1 MSVSVRSLENLQ
13 PFTPGTS
20 GAKGLPKRLYE
31 RVHRMARARSVEALE
46 VQLKLMKDANQPGS
60 VRLAAANA
68 ILDRAW
74 GKAPERVELGD
85 NGKQPMLIISIVDP
99 GASESAET
107 LTISTSEPETAED
120 CGFQLHLAGGK

>member
-1 MSVSVRSLENLQ
+1 MGSTLVAPWQAGE
-13 PFTPGTS
+13 S
-20 GAKGLPKRLYE
+20 GNPRGLTRYHRIVIRKARIASPQMLARMIE
-31 RVHRMARARSVEALE
+31 CANDTNAPWASRV
-46 VQLKLMKDANQPGS
+46 Q
-60 VRLAAANA
+60 AANA
-68 ILDRAW
+68 VLDRAW

-85 NGKQPMLIISIVDP
+85 NGKKPMLIISIVDP